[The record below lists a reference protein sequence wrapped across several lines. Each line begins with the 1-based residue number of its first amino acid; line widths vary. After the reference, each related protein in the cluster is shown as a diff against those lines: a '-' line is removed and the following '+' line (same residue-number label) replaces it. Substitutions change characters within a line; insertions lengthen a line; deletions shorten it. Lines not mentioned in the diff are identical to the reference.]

1 MSKMALPLR
10 LFDNF
15 LSEWPEIEE
24 RAVTLLQKLIQ
35 TDTQN
40 FGEEGTETKAVEI
53 IEEHFKNAGVPYEIV
68 EPKPGRGN
76 IIARLN
82 GDGSSGQGALC
93 LSAHLDTVRAPTDNW
108 KASGWKHDPYAGI
121 IDEEDGCLYGRGAID
136 MKHMV
141 AMSVILMCLI
151 KEKGIILPRDLI
163 FAGVADEERVDS
175 TYGVK
180 YLIENRP
187 ELIKADIVITELGG
201 VSFYVEDRE
210 VFSVMIGEKGLA
222 KIKIT
227 AKGPGGHGSIYHN
240 DNPIA
245 RVGDVASTL
254 AKNRLPLRIVPAGR
268 ATVES
273 IASQVSFLK
282 GLVLQNLL
290 SPHLSDY
297 VADHVLDSEQRQA
310 FLPTLHNTA
319 NATVIGGGDQPNQ
332 IPTEAWVLIDSRIL
346 PGCTIEDIQ
355 QDIQSV
361 LGPEKFKSQ
370 TNSDGE
376 EVPPELHMEVQ
387 TYRYSY
393 NQDPTSADVVSVLSK
408 IRQVIAER
416 ANGASIITNLL
427 PGGTD
432 LTFYAMH
439 PTKTPICIG
448 FTPIRFPPDMK
459 MSALFHGVNER
470 IPVDGFKWGLRT
482 LADVVA
488 LLCITKI

>member
-1 MSKMALPLR
+1 MALPLK

-24 RAVTLLQKLIQ
+24 RAIALIQKLIQ

-40 FGEEGTETKAVEI
+40 FGEEGTETKAVQI
-53 IEEHFKNAGVPYEIV
+53 IEEYFQDAGVPYEIV

-76 IIARLN
+76 IIARLK
-82 GDGSSGQGALC
+82 GDDSSGQGALC
-93 LSAHLDTVRAPTDNW
+93 LSAHLDTVRAPNDNW
-108 KASGWKHDPYAGI
+108 EESGWKHDPFAGV
-121 IDEEDGCLYGRGAID
+121 IDEEDGCLYGRGTID

-151 KEKGIILPRDLI
+151 KEKGIVLSRDLI
-163 FAGVADEERVDS
+163 FAGIADEERADS

-201 VSFYVEDRE
+201 VSFFVEDRE
-210 VFSVMIGEKGLA
+210 VFSVMVGEKGMA
-222 KIKIT
+222 KIKII
-227 AKGPGGHGSIYHN
+227 AKGPGGHGSLYHK

-245 RVGDVASTL
+245 RVGEVASTL
-254 AKNRLPLRIVPAGR
+254 AKSRLPLRVVPAGR
-268 ATVES
+268 STVES

-282 GLVLQNLL
+282 GLVLRQLL
-290 SPHLSDY
+290 SPRLSDY
-297 VADHVLDSEQRQA
+297 VADYVLNSEQRQA
-310 FLPTLHNTA
+310 FLPSLHNTA
-319 NATVIGGGDQPNQ
+319 NATVIGGGDQANQ
-332 IPTEAWVLIDSRIL
+332 IPTEAWVIIDSRIL
-346 PGCTIEDIQ
+346 PGCTIEDLQ

-361 LGPEKFKSQ
+361 LGPDKF
-370 TNSDGE
+370 NSDDE
-376 EVPPELHMEVQ
+376 EVPPELHMEVL

-393 NQDPTSADVVSVLSK
+393 NQDPTSPDVVSVLDI

-416 ANGASIITNLL
+416 ADGASIITNLL

-432 LTFYAMH
+432 LAFYAKH
-439 PTKTPICIG
+439 PTKTPICLG
-448 FTPIRFPPDMK
+448 FTPIRLPPDLK
-459 MSALFHGVNER
+459 ITGLFHGVNER
-470 IPVDGFKWGLRT
+470 IPLEGFKWGFRT

-488 LLCITKI
+488 LLCSAKISV

>member
-1 MSKMALPLR
+1 MALPLR
-10 LFDNF
+10 VFDNF
-15 LSEWPEIEE
+15 LGEWPEIEE

-40 FGEEGTETKAVEI
+40 FGEECTETKAVEI
-53 IEEHFKNAGVPYEIV
+53 IQEHFKNARVPFEIV

-93 LSAHLDTVRAPTDNW
+93 LSAHLDTVRAPTDDW
-108 KASGWKHDPYAGI
+108 DRRGWKHDPYGGV

-141 AMSVILMCLI
+141 AMSVILMCVI
-151 KEKGIILPRDLI
+151 KEKGIILSRDLI
-163 FAGVADEERVDS
+163 FAGIADEERVDS
-175 TYGVK
+175 AYGVK

-187 ELIKADIVITELGG
+187 ELIEADVVITELGG
-201 VSFYVEDRE
+201 VSIFAEDKE
-210 VFSVMIGEKGLA
+210 VFSVMVGEKGMA
-222 KIKIT
+222 KIKII

-254 AKNRLPLRIVPAGR
+254 AKNRLPLRVVPAGR
-268 ATVES
+268 GTVES

-282 GLVLQNLL
+282 GLVLRKLL
-290 SPHLSDY
+290 SPRLSDY
-297 VADHVLDSEQRQA
+297 VADHVLNSEQRQA
-310 FLPTLHNTA
+310 FLPSLHNTA

-332 IPTEAWVLIDSRIL
+332 IPTEAWVQIDSRIL

-361 LGPEKFKSQ
+361 LGPEKFVSQ

-376 EVPPELHMEVQ
+376 EVPPDLHMEVM

-393 NQDPTSADVVSVLSK
+393 NQDPTSPDVLSVLNV

-416 ANGASIITNLL
+416 ANGAPIVTNIL

-432 LTFYAMH
+432 LTFYAKH
-439 PTKTPICIG
+439 PTKTPICLG

-470 IPVDGFKWGLRT
+470 IPVEGFKWGLRT
-482 LADVVA
+482 LSDVVA
-488 LLCITKI
+488 LLCSAKT

>member
-1 MSKMALPLR
+1 MMAIPFR

-24 RAVTLLQKLIQ
+24 RAVALLQTLIQ

-40 FGEEGTETKAVEI
+40 FGEECTETKAVQI
-53 IEEHFKNAGVPYEIV
+53 IKDLFQDAGVPYEIV

-76 IIARLN
+76 IIARLK
-82 GDGSSGQGALC
+82 GDDSSRQGALC
-93 LSAHLDTVRAPTDNW
+93 LSGHLDTVRAPSDNW
-108 KASGWKHDPYAGI
+108 EESGWKHDPYGGVV
-121 IDEEDGCLYGRGAID
+121 DEEDGCLYGRGAID

-151 KEKGIILPRDLI
+151 KEKGIVLSRDLI
-163 FAGVADEERVDS
+163 FAAVADEERADS

-187 ELIKADIVITELGG
+187 ELIEADVVITELGG

-210 VFSVMIGEKGLA
+210 VFSVMVGEKGMA

-227 AKGPGGHGSIYHN
+227 AKGPGGHGSLYHK

-254 AKNRLPLRIVPAGR
+254 SKSRLPLRVVPAGR
-268 ATVES
+268 GTVES

-282 GLVLQNLL
+282 GLVLQQLL
-290 SPHLSDY
+290 SPYLSDY
-297 VADHVLDSEQRQA
+297 VADHVLNSEQRQA
-310 FLPTLHNTA
+310 FLPSLHNTA

-361 LGPEKFKSQ
+361 LGPEKFELQ
-370 TNSDGE
+370 TNSNGE
-376 EVPPELHMEVQ
+376 EVPPELHMEVL

-393 NQDPTSADVVSVLSK
+393 NQDPKSPDIMSVLNI

-416 ANGASIITNLL
+416 ADGASIITNLL

-432 LTFYAMH
+432 LSFYAKH
-439 PTKTPICIG
+439 PTKTPICLG
-448 FTPIRFPPDMK
+448 FTPIRLPPDMK
-459 MSALFHGVNER
+459 FTTLFHGVNER
-470 IPVDGFKWGLRT
+470 IPLEGFKWGLRT

-488 LLCITKI
+488 LLCSAKISS